1 MKKFHSALFDFCWF
15 PNYDASIEYLA
26 NNIAD
31 PEPWDFSDATQAK
44 YSILKSYIEHTFR
57 KIKSENK
64 ISFSSDNNFACF
76 NTGLVTANLESIF
89 ALAERNNRPDV
100 AEKGLSPYVFKAF
113 VRESDIQL
121 ISKFGDNIPDIADF
135 FQKPEDL
142 IFNPQCRV
150 VPQID
155 HIIADNMD
163 RFPAQSATA
172 CSIDNSGSCIW
183 SRRSLAT
190 CAIHC
195 LKGSAFCDGID
206 WIIRRTVFTSPASV
220 LRITPVSDLMA
231 IWGQFV
237 PTNEASASSRLRI
250 FLK

>member
-1 MKKFHSALFDFCWF
+1 MGFLRCYASQIFHFEKL
-15 PNYDASIEYLA
+15 YRTY
-26 NNIAD
+26 
-31 PEPWDFSDATQAK
+31 
-44 YSILKSYIEHTFR
+44 FR

-163 RFPAQSATA
+163 RFPAHMQGLS
-172 CSIDNSGSCIW
+172 SDEM
-183 SRRSLAT
+183 RRRLVG
-190 CAIHC
+190 AI
-195 LKGSAFCDGID
+195 
-206 WIIRRTVFTSPASV
+206 
-220 LRITPVSDLMA
+220 
-231 IWGQFV
+231 
-237 PTNEASASSRLRI
+237 NEAKKKQGQI
-250 FLK
+250 TK